1 MAWTSRVFGTA
12 MWPRDTVTVGHSASA
27 DFRGIE
33 PSADTLLVDGAALDT
48 LASSFRSYDGTQ
60 TRHFYWNSSLTAAGL
75 RYLKSTLGRDAW
87 PLSGTVT
94 LVVRADRLRSNDRA
108 DVEAHLNA
116 TVVVTFNG
124 TSQPEIVVNGVW
136 HYRWNPGTGIV
147 TRV

>member
-1 MAWTSRVFGTA
+1 MR
-12 MWPRDTVTVGHSASA
+12 P
-27 DFRGIE
+27 
-33 PSADTLLVDGAALDT
+33 
-48 LASSFRSYDGTQ
+48 
-60 TRHFYWNSSLTAAGL
+60 AG
-75 RYLKSTLGRDAW
+75 
-87 PLSGTVT
+87 
-94 LVVRADRLRSNDRA
+94 LRSNDRA